1 MRFLPLVWRSLTRR
15 KLRALFT
22 ALSIFV
28 AFLLFG
34 LLMAARSAFSYGA
47 ELSGTDRLMMFQ
59 KVSFSRPLPL
69 AYEERIAATPGVAFV
84 THATWFS
91 AVYQDS
97 KQRFVQL
104 AVDAE
109 RFLAMH
115 RQYVLAHDQR
125 RAWLANRTG
134 CIVGRDLAAR
144 FDWEIGD
151 RIPLRGLSSWRK
163 ADGSHWEFTIE
174 GIYDGRT
181 AGADL
186 NQMFVHYDYV
196 NDARTVDRD
205 HVGWYLIRV
214 AEPKQAVEVAARLD
228 ARFANSAN
236 ETKTATE
243 KAFLQAWAS
252 QIGDVGRI
260 TLAIAGTVLFT
271 MLLVTGNTMAQSIRE
286 RTSEL
291 AVLKTLGF
299 TDARVLGLVMVESL
313 LLTATAG
320 ALALVLAWFIVH
332 HATPAGGLLPTFYLS
347 RRDLAMGSTL
357 LLALGIAA
365 GALPA
370 LQAWRLKIVDA
381 LRR

>member
-1 MRFLPLVWRSLTRR
+1 MKFLPFVWRSLTRR
-15 KLRALFT
+15 KLRAAFT

-34 LLMAARSAFSYGA
+34 LLMATRSAFSYGA

-69 AYEERIAATPGVAFV
+69 SYQERIAATPGVAFV
-84 THATWFS
+84 THVTWFS

-109 RFLAMH
+109 RFLEMH
-115 RQYVLAHDQR
+115 RQYLLPHDQR
-125 RAWLANRTG
+125 QAWLADRTG

-144 FDWEIGD
+144 FDWEVGD

-163 ADGSHWEFTIE
+163 ADDSYWEFTID

-181 AGADL
+181 TGADL

-196 NDARTVDRD
+196 NDARTTDRD
-205 HVGWYLIRV
+205 SVGWYLLRV
-214 AEPKQAVEVAARLD
+214 AEPNQAVEVAARLD

-252 QIGDVGRI
+252 QIGD
-260 TLAIAGTVLFT
+260 
-271 MLLVTGNTMAQSIRE
+271 
-286 RTSEL
+286 
-291 AVLKTLGF
+291 
-299 TDARVLGLVMVESL
+299 
-313 LLTATAG
+313 
-320 ALALVLAWFIVH
+320 
-332 HATPAGGLLPTFYLS
+332 
-347 RRDLAMGSTL
+347 
-357 LLALGIAA
+357 
-365 GALPA
+365 
-370 LQAWRLKIVDA
+370 
-381 LRR
+381 

>member
-1 MRFLPLVWRSLTRR
+1 MKLLPLVWRCFTRR
-15 KLRALFT
+15 KLRTVFT
-22 ALSIFV
+22 ALSVFV

-69 AYEERIAATPGVAFV
+69 SYEAQIAATPGVALV

-109 RFLAMH
+109 RFLEMH
-115 RQYVLAHDQR
+115 PQYLLAHDQR
-125 RAWLANRTG
+125 QAWLANRTG
-134 CIVGRDLAAR
+134 CIVGRDLATR
-144 FDWEIGD
+144 FGWNVGD
-151 RIPLRGLSSWRK
+151 QIPLRGLSSWRM
-163 ADGSHWEFTIE
+163 ADDSHWAFTID

-181 AGADL
+181 MGADL

-196 NDARTVDRD
+196 NDARAVNRD

-214 AEPKQAVEVAARLD
+214 AQPKQAADVAARLD
-228 ARFANSAN
+228 DRFANSAN

-252 QIGDVGRI
+252 QIGDIGRI
-260 TLAIAGTVLFT
+260 TLAISGTVLFT
-271 MLLVTGNTMAQSIRE
+271 ILLITGNTMAQSIRE

-291 AVLKTLGF
+291 AILKVLGF
-299 TDARVLGLVMVESL
+299 TDARILGLVLVESL
-313 LLTATAG
+313 LLTAIAG
-320 ALALVLAWFIVH
+320 WLALVLAWLIVH
-332 HATPAGGLLPTFYLS
+332 HATPSGGLLPTFSLS
-347 RRDLAMGSTL
+347 GRDFTIGSGLAVVLGL
-357 LLALGIAA
+357 LA

-370 LQAWRLKIVDA
+370 LQAGRLKIVDA
-381 LRR
+381 LRH